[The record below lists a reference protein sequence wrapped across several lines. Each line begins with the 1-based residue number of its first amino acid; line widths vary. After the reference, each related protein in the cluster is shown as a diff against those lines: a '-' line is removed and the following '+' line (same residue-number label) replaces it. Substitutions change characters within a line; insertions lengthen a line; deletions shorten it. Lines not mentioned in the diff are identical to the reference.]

1 MRLIRS
7 LLLLCAL
14 LALPAA
20 ADSLRVR
27 HVVASPEGEVSPGAE
42 DLGALLKRNLGLAG
56 CELVETQTAADVG
69 PNVRIHT
76 TFQLAAGY
84 ALSVQGTRARGY
96 ALIVRKEGV
105 DLLRTTFRIGA
116 ENHPVLVGGFR
127 AGDGPA
133 DAKKK
138 RLFAFDVVSE

>member
-1 MRLIRS
+1 MRFLTV
-7 LLLLCAL
+7 LLLSCC
-14 LALPAA
+14 LALGAA

-42 DLGALLKRNLGLAG
+42 DLGALLERNLGLEG
-56 CELVETQTAADVG
+56 CELVETKAAPLSGKGGAV
-69 PNVRIHT
+69 NAK
-76 TFQLAAGY
+76 FALAAGY
-84 ALSVQGTRARGY
+84 ELVVRGERAKGFALTVCKDG
-96 ALIVRKEGV
+96 KE
-105 DLLRTTFRIGA
+105 LLRTTFRIGA

-138 RLFAFDVVSE
+138 RLFAFDVVAD

>member
-1 MRLIRS
+1 MRFLS
-7 LLLLCAL
+7 ALLLCAL

-42 DLGALLKRNLGLAG
+42 DLGALLERNLGLKG
-56 CELVETQTAADVG
+56 CELVETWAKPVG
-69 PNVRIHT
+69 QDGRIRT
-76 TFQLAAGY
+76 TFYLEAGY
-84 ALSVQGTRARGY
+84 ALFVQGDRKKGY
-96 ALIVRKEGV
+96 ALVIRKEGV

-127 AGDGPA
+127 AGDGPD

-138 RLFAFDVVSE
+138 RLFAFDIVSE